1 MSRGWLGV
9 CCGSL
14 GDCECL
20 VKAFVKVVIDQAKKS
35 CIFPLR
41 YFPTASFQIL
51 FRDFEGCLDGVWKCL
66 EGISGV
72 SSWSFGEVSS
82 MTGHTND
89 NEAVI

>member
-20 VKAFVKVVIDQAKKS
+20 VKAFVKVVIG
-35 CIFPLR
+35 IFPR
-41 YFPTASFQIL
+41 ASFQIL

-72 SSWSFGEVSS
+72 SSWSFGEVNST
-82 MTGHTND
+82 TGHTND

>member
-1 MSRGWLGV
+1 M

-20 VKAFVKVVIDQAKKS
+20 VKAFVKVVIDQAKKKWHLS
-35 CIFPLR
+35 SAVFSYELHSR
-41 YFPTASFQIL
+41 FF

-72 SSWSFGEVSS
+72 SSWSFGEVNST
-82 MTGHTND
+82 TGHTND